1 MGHKRCR
8 TAYCGGWHKV
18 GLDTVELVMA
28 YEEEF
33 GIEIPDIDAEK
44 ICTVG
49 QMFEYVKKRL
59 QSTPPAA
66 CLSQRIFH
74 KLRKA
79 LIQNYGMSRAAIT
92 IDTRLKDVLEEK
104 ELAEGWPFM
113 EIFAELKMPPITKT
127 GFWHWVKTSPEK
139 LTVRE
144 LITRLLQLNFH
155 ALPHQST
162 SDEDI
167 WTRVVDV
174 VVRQANVRRDEV
186 TYEASYTRD
195 LGLD

>member
-1 MGHKRCR
+1 M
-8 TAYCGGWHKV
+8 

-44 ICTVG
+44 IWTVG

-59 QSTPPAA
+59 QSTPNDV
-66 CLSQRIFH
+66 CLSQQIFH
-74 KLRKA
+74 KLRRA
-79 LIQNYGMSRAAIT
+79 LIQNYGIGRAAIT
-92 IDTRLKDVLEEK
+92 METRIRDLLDEK

-113 EIFAELKMPPITKT
+113 QIFVDLKMPPLAKT
-127 GFWHWVKTSPEK
+127 GFWHWVKMSPEQ
-139 LTVRE
+139 LTIRD

-162 SDEDI
+162 SDEEL

-174 VVRQANVRRDEV
+174 VVRQANVRREEV
-186 TYEASYTRD
+186 TYEASYTSD
-195 LGLD
+195 LGLE